1 MEPIAELDRM
11 IRARHLLTHPFY
23 QAWSMGKVP
32 MDTLREYAGQ
42 YHHFESNFPR
52 YIAGA
57 YARIPEPARRR
68 VLLENLVDEEGRSPT
83 HPQLWEKFGQA
94 IGVSIPKLRS
104 APPSPATQRL
114 LMVYERAA
122 LNRTAASGLG
132 ALYAYESIFPEVA
145 AEKSRGLRENY
156 GITSKAAHEFFRVHT
171 VADKEHSAAERHLLR
186 QEMKTPEGQ
195 RDAMTA
201 ARQSRDAW
209 WGFLDSFSV

>member
-1 MEPIAELDRM
+1 
-11 IRARHLLTHPFY
+11 
-23 QAWSMGKVP
+23 MGKVP
-32 MDTLREYAGQ
+32 METLRGYAGQ

-57 YARIPEPARRR
+57 YARIPEPSRRK
-68 VLLENLVDEEGRSPT
+68 VLLENLMDEAGRSPT
-83 HPQLWEKFGQA
+83 HPQLWEQFGRA
-94 IGVSIPKLRS
+94 IGLSIPKLRS
-104 APPSPATQRL
+104 TPPSPATQRL

-171 VADKEHSAAERHLLR
+171 IADKEHSAGERRLLKE
-186 QEMKTPEGQ
+186 EMRTPEGQ
-195 RDAMTA
+195 QDAMTA

-209 WGFLDSFSV
+209 WGFLDSFPV